1 MRYVQPPNELLRE
14 VSAIAECDEKN
25 LLAIYCSDQR
35 LLRGFFW
42 FRLQLMTWLIRRVRP
57 NTIACLDFGCG
68 SGIFAASLAT
78 GFETVT
84 LFDRNTRKASQMV
97 ARLGLS
103 NVKLVTADVAEFDF
117 GADRFDA
124 IIAADVLEHFAD
136 LELPLVRLERWLKPS
151 GFLFTSL
158 PTENAWYRW
167 LRIAF
172 NMAPSEDH
180 YHTAAEV
187 EAALHCA
194 GFCKVAGLYHPLLV
208 PIVPLFRISAWRKDR
223 DRRDDKLLRRTVV
236 DALGANPRARR

>member
-1 MRYVQPPNELLRE
+1 MRYVQPSNELLRE
-14 VSAIAECDEKN
+14 ISALPECDEHN
-25 LLAIYCSDQR
+25 LLAIYCSDQK

-84 LFDRNTRKASQMV
+84 LFDRDTRKASQMI
-97 ARLGLS
+97 ARLRLS

-124 IIAADVLEHFAD
+124 ITAADVLEHFVD
-136 LELPLVRLERWLKPS
+136 LELPLARLKRWLKPD

-167 LRIAF
+167 LQTVF
-172 NMAPSEDH
+172 NRTRGDDYDH
-180 YHTAAEV
+180 YHTAAEA
-187 EAALHCA
+187 EAALHRA
-194 GFCKVAGLYHPLLV
+194 GFRKVAGLYHPLLV
-208 PIVPLFRISAWRKDR
+208 PILPLFRISAWS
-223 DRRDDKLLRRTVV
+223 KL
-236 DALGANPRARR
+236 